1 MTSRLLQIG
10 LACLLLAAPV
20 LAQGTIRIE
29 TPLVNLNVRV
39 MDGAGRNMVDL
50 TAVDF
55 QIYEDGVKQELTHF
69 TPVNAPVSLL
79 LLMDFSFSAQ
89 NKRKMMQQAAVRFIE
104 SLSPADRISIATFT
118 TELNLGASFTTD
130 RKKLK
135 KVAGKFKDHPVGTK
149 FYDSMWQSLDL
160 FKPLSGRKAIV
171 VLTDGSDNNLLDPEE
186 FPVKH
191 SFKELL
197 ERIAEEDV
205 TIYPLYFDTEYEMV
219 DLGRGRETRETFVI
233 ARRQLN
239 EVAEQTGGTM
249 FRVNRIED
257 LKGVYERV
265 AAELRAL
272 YSIAFSPEK
281 PRHDDSF
288 RKVAVKISRD
298 GARAKTRRGYY
309 DK

>member
-10 LACLLLAAPV
+10 LACLLFAAPV

-39 MDGAGRNMVDL
+39 MDGAGRNVVDL
-50 TAVDF
+50 AAADF
-55 QIYEDGVKQELTHF
+55 EVYEDGVRQDLTHF
-69 TPVNAPVSLL
+69 TPMNAPVSLL

-89 NKRKMMQQAAVRFIE
+89 DKRKMMKEAAVRFIE
-104 SLSPADRISIATFT
+104 SLSPVDRTAIATFT

-130 RKKLK
+130 RKRLK
-135 KVAGKFKDHPVGTK
+135 KAAGKFKDQPTGTK

-160 FKPLSGRKAIV
+160 FKPLTGRKAIV

-191 SFKELL
+191 SFNELL

-219 DLGRGRETRETFVI
+219 DLGKGRETRETFVI

-239 EVAEQTGGTM
+239 DIAEQTGGTM

-257 LKGVYERV
+257 LKDVYERV

-272 YSIAFSPEK
+272 YSMAFSPDK
-281 PRHDDSF
+281 PRHDGSF
-288 RKVAVKISRD
+288 RKVAVKVRRG
-298 GARAKTRRGYY
+298 GARVKTRRGYY

>member
-10 LACLLLAAPV
+10 LACLLFAAPV

-55 QIYEDGVKQELTHF
+55 QIYEDGVRQELTHF
-69 TPVNAPVSLL
+69 TPVDAPVGLL

-89 NKRKMMQQAAVRFIE
+89 NKRKMMKQAAVRFID
-104 SLSPADRISIATFT
+104 SLSPVDRIAIATFT

-130 RKKLK
+130 RKQLK
-135 KVAGKFKDHPVGTK
+135 KVAGKFKDHPSGTK
-149 FYDSMWQSLDL
+149 FYDSMWQALDL

-191 SFKELL
+191 SFYELL

-219 DLGRGRETRETFVI
+219 DLGKGRETRETFVI

-239 EVAEQTGGTM
+239 EIAEQTGGTM

-281 PRHDDSF
+281 PRHDGSF
-288 RKVAVKISRD
+288 RKVAVKISRN
-298 GARAKTRRGYY
+298 GARVKTRRGYY